1 MSNDDTTCEDKRY
14 QQLLVAMS
22 NATKVLAQSHQ
33 NSQTIKDLEFSKNVA
48 LAVLYLVTADQILN
62 PTDLTLID
70 QKMQLNQ
77 AIYLI
82 QQQIKKIEDVNN
94 DNHAMRSTDLQTRG
108 QEETNEHSSGK

>member
-33 NSQTIKDLEFSKNVA
+33 NFQTIKDLEFSKNMA
-48 LAVLYLVTADQILN
+48 LAVLYLVSADQILN
-62 PTDLTLID
+62 PTDLTLND

-82 QQQIKKIEDVNN
+82 QQQIKKIEDMN
-94 DNHAMRSTDLQTRG
+94 DA
-108 QEETNEHSSGK
+108 SSISQNTL